1 MNEKRIPMD
10 LENDIEMVVRAL
22 TNEHLHVRIEHG
34 DFDMEDEAA
43 HLENSA
49 LILLDRA
56 SSGADIRSV
65 AERLHVSVERVESVL
80 RGDTPMTIPQ
90 LARYLAAFGVRIR
103 ESSLTRRSS
112 SHTMGA

>member
-1 MNEKRIPMD
+1 MD

-56 SSGADIRSV
+56 SSGRGHQVRGRTSPCERRARRV
-65 AERLHVSVERVESVL
+65 RAER
-80 RGDTPMTIPQ
+80 
-90 LARYLAAFGVRIR
+90 RYPDDDSAAGTLFGCVRC
-103 ESSLTRRSS
+103 SYS
-112 SHTMGA
+112 